1 VKRAVTGARGA
12 AWVLLM
18 MLACAAP
25 GRRESLALVDAVDRY
40 RHADHESEPARAQA
54 VAAVLCRAADVC
66 EAKRVCLDAIDP
78 TTRGLILKDEV
89 TARLGDIEQR
99 RLAPM
104 APEAVS
110 LPEKLD
116 EAARLLEMGR
126 RNMTECDRRLADLAV
141 HL

>member
-1 VKRAVTGARGA
+1 
-12 AWVLLM
+12 
-18 MLACAAP
+18 
-25 GRRESLALVDAVDRY
+25 VDRY
-40 RHADHESEPARAQA
+40 RHADDESKPARAQA